1 MEVKRKTLVLS
12 FVSAIGEVLNVTIN
26 KPAESLDGATVS
38 AQMDALIATNI
49 IVVENE
55 AGTLEPVTQKV
66 GAKFVTQTKTAV
78 DVQ

>member
-1 MEVKRKTLVLS
+1 METNRTLVLT
-12 FVSAIGEVLNVTIN
+12 FANAVGDKKTLTIN

-49 IVVENE
+49 IVVENA

>member
-1 MEVKRKTLVLS
+1 MDTNRTLVLTFANATGDKKS
-12 FVSAIGEVLNVTIN
+12 LTIN
-26 KPAESLDGATVS
+26 KPASTLDAATVS
-38 AQMDALIATNI
+38 AQMDALIASNI
-49 IVVENE
+49 IVVENA